1 MTGTSNE
8 NVMHPPVRTSQ
19 ADDEANKKH
28 RRKTSRGFRGGKNR
42 NRSKPY
48 SQKNPRQMFVFF
60 FTL

>member
-19 ADDEANKKH
+19 ADDEANKKR
-28 RRKTSRGFRGGKNR
+28 RRKTSRREKNR